1 MLRFVTT
8 NAGKVREAREYLDEE
23 VTQLDFDY
31 REVQADDLATV
42 AADGAR
48 TAYEYAGEPVIVD
61 DAGLFV
67 DALDGFPGPYS
78 SYVEDTVG
86 VERLWRL
93 TEPEDDHGAAFR
105 GVVAYCD
112 GEGFA
117 ASPEPVDHEHESQP
131 EDGSRNERAGSS
143 TTRERRGRDRTAG
156 ERATATTDEQVDD
169 GDRPVK
175 IFEGYVPGEIV
186 PPRGDGG
193 FGYDPIFE
201 HGGQTFAEMSAAEKN
216 AVSHRGK
223 ALAEF
228 AEWYANAE
236 R

>member
-23 VTQLDFDY
+23 VTRLDFDY

-48 TAYEYAGEPVIVD
+48 KAYEHAGEPVFVD

-67 DALDGFPGPYS
+67 DAFDGFPGPYS

-112 GEGFA
+112 GEEFA
-117 ASPEPVDHEHESQP
+117 ASPEPVDR
-131 EDGSRNERAGSS
+131 D
-143 TTRERRGRDRTAG
+143 RRGQDQDADT
-156 ERATATTDEQVDD
+156 RATATTDDQVAD
-169 GDRPVK
+169 GDHPVK
-175 IFEGYVPGEIV
+175 IFEGYVPGTIV
-186 PPRGDGG
+186 PPRGEGG

-201 HGGQTFAEMSAAEKN
+201 YDGRTFAEMSPEEKN

-228 AEWYANAE
+228 AEWYENAD

>member
-23 VTQLDFDY
+23 VTRLDFDY

-48 TAYEYAGEPVIVD
+48 KAYEHAGEPVFVD

-67 DALDGFPGPYS
+67 DAFDGFPGPYS

-112 GEGFA
+112 GEEFA
-117 ASPEPVDHEHESQP
+117 ASPEPVDR
-131 EDGSRNERAGSS
+131 D
-143 TTRERRGRDRTAG
+143 RRGQDQDADT
-156 ERATATTDEQVDD
+156 RATATTDDQVAD
-169 GDRPVK
+169 GDLPVK
-175 IFEGYVPGEIV
+175 IFEGYVPGTIV
-186 PPRGDGG
+186 PPRGEGG

-201 HGGQTFAEMSAAEKN
+201 YDGRTFAEMSPEEKN

-228 AEWYANAE
+228 AEWYENAD

>member
-48 TAYEYAGEPVIVD
+48 KAYERAGEPVFVD

-67 DALDGFPGPYS
+67 DAFDGFPGPYS

-93 TEPEDDHGAAFR
+93 TEPEDYHGAAFR

-117 ASPEPVDHEHESQP
+117 ASPEPV
-131 EDGSRNERAGSS
+131 ERD
-143 TTRERRGRDRTAG
+143 RRGRDQSASD
-156 ERATATTDEQVDD
+156 RATATTDDQVAD
-169 GDRPVK
+169 GDLPVR
-175 IFEGYVPGEIV
+175 IFEGYVPGTIV
-186 PPRGDGG
+186 PPRGEGG

-201 HGGQTFAEMSAAEKN
+201 YDGRTFAEMSAEEKN

-228 AEWYANAE
+228 AEWYENAD

>member
-8 NAGKVREAREYLDEE
+8 NEGKVREAREYLADE
-23 VTQLDFDY
+23 VRQLDFDY
-31 REVQADDLATV
+31 REIQADDLAAV

-48 TAYEYAGEPVIVD
+48 KAYRHAGEPVVVD

-67 DALDGFPGPYS
+67 DAFDGFPGPYS
-78 SYVEDTVG
+78 AYVEDTVG
-86 VERLWRL
+86 VERLWRM

-112 GEGFA
+112 GGDFA
-117 ASPEPVDHEHESQP
+117 ASPEPVD
-131 EDGSRNERAGSS
+131 
-143 TTRERRGRDRTAG
+143 RERRGQDQDAET
-156 ERATATTDEQVDD
+156 RATATTDEQVAD
-169 GDRPVK
+169 GELPVK
-175 IFEGYVPGEIV
+175 IFEGYVPGELV
-186 PPRGDGG
+186 PPRGEGG

-201 HGGQTFAEMSAAEKN
+201 HDGQTFAEMSPAEKN

-223 ALAEF
+223 ALAKF
-228 AEWYANAE
+228 AEWYENTD